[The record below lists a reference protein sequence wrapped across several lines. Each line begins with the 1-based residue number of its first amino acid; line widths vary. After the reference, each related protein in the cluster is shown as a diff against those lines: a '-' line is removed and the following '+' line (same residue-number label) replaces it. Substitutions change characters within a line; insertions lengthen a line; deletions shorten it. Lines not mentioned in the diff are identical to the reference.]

1 MKKKYRDKA
10 LNVLIN
16 ELTNKDFDTREN
28 ALFQLG
34 LLLERSN
41 QGDTLTNV
49 PDIYSD
55 NLSRD
60 LLRLTLSNKEQNR
73 VIDSLS
79 RLIASYNDSRPTAF
93 WTLGKAN
100 GQLAFAPLL
109 ALIKATGHKLNN
121 EAAYQACDTL
131 RRWLQEGI
139 ADDGDLMEQLN
150 LQDPTPI
157 LKRWLDSSDE
167 RLTSSAEVVLGMLD

>member
-1 MKKKYRDKA
+1 MKKIYRDKA

-16 ELTNKDFDTREN
+16 ELNDKDFDFREN

-41 QGDTLTNV
+41 QGDALANV

-73 VIDSLS
+73 IIDSLS
-79 RLIASYNDSRPTAF
+79 RLIATDHESRPTAF
-93 WTLGKAN
+93 WTLGKAK
-100 GQLAFAPLL
+100 GELAFASLL
-109 ALIKATGHKLNN
+109 ALIQATGYKLNN
-121 EAAYQACDTL
+121 EASFQACDSL
-131 RRWLQEGI
+131 RRWIEEGI
-139 ADDGDLMEQLN
+139 ADDKDRAGQLK
-150 LQDPTPI
+150 LQDPTGI
-157 LKRWLDSSDE
+157 LQNWLESSDE
-167 RLTSSAEVVLGMLD
+167 RLVACAEDVLDMLD